1 MTDVTIEPTGAS
13 GNRIAFEY
21 RQAVKRQRAQNADK
35 SQARVAEAVWL
46 GAGFILA
53 VLVLS

>member
-1 MTDVTIEPTGAS
+1 MTDITIEPTGAS

-21 RQAVKRQRAQNADK
+21 RQAAKRQRAQNADK
-35 SQARVAEAVWL
+35 FQARVTQAAWL